1 MTYSLGSKS
10 RNNLKGV
17 HPNLV
22 RVVERAIQLTPQDFT
37 VQEGLR
43 TRETQRLYVQ
53 RGVSKTMNSMHLL
66 QPDGFGHAV
75 DLVPWINGQPRWEW
89 PLIYPIADAVRKAA
103 VELGVRIRWGGCWQD
118 IASLA
123 QGPDGMKA
131 AVNLYVDQR
140 RRMGRTAF
148 LDGPHYELGG

>member
-1 MTYSLGSKS
+1 MSYSLGPKS
-10 RNNLKGV
+10 RQNLAGV

-22 RVVERAIQLTPQDFT
+22 KVVERAIQLTPQDFT

-43 TRETQRLYVQ
+43 TVATQRLYVQ
-53 RGVSKTMNSMHLL
+53 RGVSKTMNSMHLQ

-103 VELGVRIRWGGCWQD
+103 VELGVKIRWGGCWQD

-123 QGPDGMKA
+123 AGPDGMKA

-140 RRMGRTAF
+140 RRAGRTAF
-148 LDGPHYELGG
+148 IDGPHYELGG